1 MEVPKTIDIASL
13 FYFSGANRDG
23 GKGAAIA
30 DADADAKTKSDARD
44 GYMYNSSNQQQQK
57 QPESKQEQQDQQEE
71 KKEANEEADED
82 DQEEEELELEQ
93 MTMETLRPTWRDAR
107 KRSSVMANSIRHFV
121 EPDVHTAMDRDIDL
135 WIALEEDIM
144 SLGSDDS
151 NDLDYG
157 ADDDLDDDDGGGDD
171 DESVSSGGSSEL
183 SDGGYIVDEPNPFG
197 QMIVADKGKGSIVD
211 DWTDDEEACSSDV
224 SNWSDDNGG
233 KKKKKKS
240 KKAASAPAKSSNGS
254 RKKVLVSSKSG
265 TQKQLSAFGIEMTI
279 TNKTS
284 DEGGGSGAKK
294 RKSTDTTAT
303 TTAKK
308 KKQRGKKKSPST
320 AAPNGKVRSEM
331 NKKPYAIGS
340 SIVLRNLTA
349 NDVAGLNGKRAVVR
363 SGISDDGKQEI
374 EVEGQEGLIPMK
386 LENMRGVCP
395 LFG

>member
-13 FYFSGANRDG
+13 FYFSGVSRDG
-23 GKGAAIA
+23 GKGVVAVADS
-30 DADADAKTKSDARD
+30 DADVETKKESSDA
-44 GYMYNSSNQQQQK
+44 
-57 QPESKQEQQDQQEE
+57 QQDPPE
-71 KKEANEEADED
+71 KKEADDED
-82 DQEEEELELEQ
+82 HQEEELEQ
-93 MTMETLRPTWRDAR
+93 MTMETLPPTWRDAL

-121 EPDVHTAMDRDIDL
+121 EPNVRTAMDGDIAL
-135 WIALEEDIM
+135 WIALEEDIL

-233 KKKKKKS
+233 KKKKKKKKS

-265 TQKQLSAFGIEMTI
+265 TQKQLSAFGIKMTN

>member
-13 FYFSGANRDG
+13 FYFSAANRDG
-23 GKGAAIA
+23 GKGPAAVA
-30 DADADAKTKSDARD
+30 DATTKKES
-44 GYMYNSSNQQQQK
+44 GYISSNQQEQ
-57 QPESKQEQQDQQEE
+57 EQEQQNQ
-71 KKEANEEADED
+71 
-82 DQEEEELELEQ
+82 LELEQ
-93 MTMETLRPTWRDAR
+93 MTMETLHPTWRDALQ
-107 KRSSVMANSIRHFV
+107 RSSVMANSIRHFV
-121 EPDVHTAMDRDIDL
+121 EPDVHTEMDRDIGL

-157 ADDDLDDDDGGGDD
+157 ADDDLDNDDDDD

-197 QMIVADKGKGSIVD
+197 QLIVAGKGKGKGSIVD

-233 KKKKKKS
+233 KKKKKKKKS
-240 KKAASAPAKSSNGS
+240 KKAASGSAKSSNGS

-265 TQKQLSAFGIEMTI
+265 TQKQLSAFGIKMTI
-279 TNKTS
+279 TNKTG

-294 RKSTDTTAT
+294 RKSTGTTAS

-308 KKQRGKKKSPST
+308 KKRGKKKAPST
-320 AAPNGKVRSEM
+320 AAPDGKVRSETD
-331 NKKPYAIGS
+331 KKPYSIGS

-349 NDVAGLNGKRAVVR
+349 NDVARLNGKRAVVR
-363 SGISDDGKQEI
+363 SAISYDGKQEI

>member
-30 DADADAKTKSDARD
+30 DADADAKTKRRDARD
-44 GYMYNSSNQQQQK
+44 GYNSSNQQQQD
-57 QPESKQEQQDQQEE
+57 QQDQQEE
-71 KKEANEEADED
+71 KKEADENDREDDRED
-82 DQEEEELELEQ
+82 DQEEELELEQ
-93 MTMETLRPTWRDAR
+93 MTMETLRPTWRDAL

-157 ADDDLDDDDGGGDD
+157 ADDDPDDDDGGGDD

-265 TQKQLSAFGIEMTI
+265 TQKQLSAFGIKMTI